1 MGKGGTKRLDKGGMI
16 VGVFD
21 EIDFEEQTLTL
32 QPGDVLVVFSDG
44 VSEALNPQGEQF
56 EDARILETLTET
68 TAGNAQERLQA
79 LFASVRAF
87 TAGAPQSDD
96 VTVLVVC
103 YLGATG

>member
-1 MGKGGTKRLDKGGMI
+1 MSGRAPVTHGRNI
-16 VGVFD
+16 AGVKP
-21 EIDFEEQTLTL
+21 I
-32 QPGDVLVVFSDG
+32 GYGAIRRMVFSDG
-44 VSEALNPQGEQF
+44 VSEALHPQGEEF

-79 LFASVRAF
+79 LFASGRAF
-87 TAGAPQSDD
+87 TAGAPQSDN

>member
-1 MGKGGTKRLDKGGMI
+1 M
-16 VGVFD
+16 
-21 EIDFEEQTLTL
+21 TL

-44 VSEALNPQGEQF
+44 VSEALNPLGEQF

-87 TAGAPQSDD
+87 TAGAPQNDD

-103 YLGATG
+103 YLGARR